1 MRQREGEEGGD
12 VTGGEAAAERDGEAH
27 GAGDPANLLG
37 QRPGLDHRRDLL
49 QICTHRRANPNKP
62 NQTKKKNSVTLSLP
76 RRKLS

>member
-62 NQTKKKNSVTLSLP
+62 NQTKKNSVTLSLP